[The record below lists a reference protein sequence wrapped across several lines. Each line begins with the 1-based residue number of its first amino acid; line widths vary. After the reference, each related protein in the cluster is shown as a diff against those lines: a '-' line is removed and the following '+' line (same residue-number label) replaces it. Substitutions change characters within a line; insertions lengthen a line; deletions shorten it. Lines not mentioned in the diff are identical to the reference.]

1 MARLEGREPIYAA
14 AGQFVD
20 QCLRQDGSLFTA
32 DTRIWANDAL
42 NDFHERF
49 VGHPD
54 TSGDPFMIKFAR
66 QLAEAPDST
75 LQLAAEVLYVHFLP
89 ASNVKGQRKRELINQ
104 VLGWM
109 DREVEIPQDLD
120 ATLDT
125 GLMNMGVAFNTG
137 RNFGIAFLIDFVR
150 GWKALSP
157 ADQDRLLDDP
167 WAFKEML
174 FSLAMFSAQ
183 PQREALLHLIHPE
196 TFEQTV
202 SGRHKR
208 EITSAFAD
216 RVESESVDL
225 DARLLEIRRSLEEEA
240 GHPINF
246 YEREIFDRWHRE
258 EQAPPVAADGAS
270 SMPVA
275 RRAWLIRGTTKAGE
289 SLVPGWLDDG
299 FVSIGW
305 PAIGPIQPAARRAQI
320 RNLLREAY
328 PDDAPG
334 RIGVTAGMID
344 RFAHEMQIGD
354 LVVAPQRSNIFVGVI
369 TSDTQWREPSPLE
382 APQLARR
389 REVEWTNPTTPV
401 GRASVSEG
409 LYSRMRTLLTLTDVT
424 DFADEIASM
433 AKISD
438 EVATPPKAEVVASL
452 PPADSSLEAAT
463 LLPRSWLQETI
474 DLLDRK
480 RQVIF
485 YGPPGTGKTYVAQR
499 LGDHLVAAG
508 GNFRL
513 VQFHPSYTYEDF
525 FEGFRPR
532 STGTEGSIGFELVP
546 GPLREIAEAA
556 WEDPSHPYL
565 LIIDEINRGN
575 LAKVF
580 GELYFLL
587 EYRDS
592 VVSLLYSPEIE
603 FQIPKNLYIIGT
615 MNTAD
620 RSIALVDTAMRRRFY
635 FMRFS
640 PDSDPIDSLL
650 GRWLAKNGLDDEPA
664 RLLKTLNQRLD
675 DPDFAIGPS
684 YLMDLKITQPGELER
699 VWEHALLPL
708 LEEHFFGSEVD
719 VAERF
724 ALASLRSR
732 PVGSE
737 DGSAEVSSTDGSD
750 S

>member
-1 MARLEGREPIYAA
+1 MARLKGRESIYAA
-14 AGQFVD
+14 ADQFVD
-20 QCLRQDGSLFTA
+20 HCLRRDGSLFTP
-32 DTRIWANDAL
+32 DAQVWTPQDL
-42 NDFHERF
+42 NDLHERF

-54 TSGDPFMIKFAR
+54 ASGDPFDIKFAR
-66 QLAEAPDST
+66 QLADAPDNT
-75 LQLAAEVLYVHFLP
+75 FQLAAEVLYLHFLP
-89 ASNVKGQRKRELINQ
+89 ASNIKGQRKRELINE

-120 ATLDT
+120 RALDT
-125 GLMNMGVAFNTG
+125 GLMHMGVAFSTG
-137 RNFGIAFLIDFVR
+137 RNFGIAFLIDFAR
-150 GWKALSP
+150 AWRALPSE
-157 ADQDRLLDDP
+157 DQDRLLEDP

-174 FSLAMFSAQ
+174 YDLPMFAAQ
-183 PQREALLHLIHPE
+183 AQREALLHLIHAG
-196 TFEQTV
+196 TFEHIA

-208 EITSAFAD
+208 EITSAFAE
-216 RVESESVDL
+216 RVATETDDMDVQ
-225 DARLLEIRRSLEEEA
+225 LLEIRRSLEEEA
-240 GHPINF
+240 GHPITF
-246 YEREIFDRWHRE
+246 YEREIFDRWHRN
-258 EQAPPVAADGAS
+258 QQQRPAAADKAAD
-270 SMPVA
+270 MPVA

-289 SLVPGWLDDG
+289 SLVPQWLDQG

-305 PAIGPIQPAARRAQI
+305 PAIGPLPSGLGRTQI
-320 RNLLREAY
+320 RSLLREAY

-334 RIGVTAGMID
+334 KVGVTAGMID

-354 LVVAPQRSNIFVGVI
+354 LVVAPQRSEIYVGVI
-369 TSDTQWREPSPLE
+369 TTDAQWREPSPLE

-389 REVEWTNPTTPV
+389 REVEWANPTNPI

-433 AKISD
+433 AQISD

-452 PPADSSLEAAT
+452 PPADSRLESET

-474 DLLDRK
+474 DLLERK

-485 YGPPGTGKTYVAQR
+485 YGPPGTGKTFVAQR

-532 STGTEGSIGFELVP
+532 SSGSEGGIGFELVP

-556 WEDPSHPYL
+556 LEDPSHPYL

-592 VVSLLYSPEIE
+592 GVSLLYSPDEE
-603 FQIPKNLYIIGT
+603 FQIPKNLYVIGT

-635 FMRFS
+635 FVRFS
-640 PDSDPIDSLL
+640 PDAEPIDGLL
-650 GRWLAKNGLDDEPA
+650 HRWLSKEGLSLEPA
-664 RLLKTLNQRLD
+664 RLLKALNEQLD

-684 YLMDLKITQPGELER
+684 YLMDRKIDGPGELER
-699 VWEHALLPL
+699 IWEHALLPL
-708 LEEHFFGSEVD
+708 LEEHFFGTDVD
-719 VAERF
+719 VARRF
-724 ALASLRSR
+724 GLPALRNPDYVESEPESSAIPDE
-732 PVGSE
+732 PVAG
-737 DGSAEVSSTDGSD
+737 
-750 S
+750 